1 MRKMKDSGVAWIGE
15 IPEEWTVAP
24 LKHLVNITMGQ
35 SPDSA
40 DVSDDGEIPF
50 MQGNADFGTQYP
62 SPHLYCD
69 NAKKMCDAGDI
80 LLSVR
85 APVGA
90 LNLADRTYGI
100 GRGLCAIQAR
110 DLHRD
115 FLYFALMTL
124 GGAFD
129 YLSNG
134 STFDA
139 ITTSDL
145 KNIQISVPPRD
156 EQTKISETLQEKFS
170 EIGNAI
176 NEMRRLIDKLALYKQ
191 SLITE
196 TVTKG
201 LHPEAAR
208 KDSGDPLVGEIPAS
222 WKFISLK
229 YLLASGRDSM
239 RVGPFGSQLKG
250 QDFQEE
256 GVPVFT
262 QKTVLDNDFF
272 HGDTFIS
279 QEKYEQLKSFAVE
292 AGDILITTRGSI
304 GKIAVAPPDVTCGIL
319 HPCVIRFRTDKSKV
333 MDEFLKYVFNETD
346 LLRQQLLLKSNAT
359 TIDVVYSYALKC
371 VSLAVPPLEEQ
382 REIVSYLANKCAAI
396 DADIARRRKLIE
408 RLSAY
413 RRSLIY
419 EVVTGKREVV

>member
-1 MRKMKDSGVAWIGE
+1 MRKMKDSGIAWIGE

-208 KDSGDPLVGEIPAS
+208 KDSGVSWIGEIPRTSIVVPLTKKIAQIVDYRGKTPEKVNDGIFLVTAKNIKDGIIDYALS
-222 WKFISLK
+222 QEYIRPEDYDTVMSRGKPKIGDVLFTTEAPLGEVANVDREDIALAQRVIKFTPTEEANPYYLK
-229 YLLASGRDSM
+229 YWMMHQGFQQFLQSLSTGSTAAGIKASKLFM
-239 RVGPFGSQLKG
+239 LKM
-250 QDFQEE
+250 
-256 GVPVFT
+256 V
-262 QKTVLDNDFF
+262 
-272 HGDTFIS
+272 
-279 QEKYEQLKSFAVE
+279 
-292 AGDILITTRGSI
+292 
-304 GKIAVAPPDVTCGIL
+304 L
-319 HPCVIRFRTDKSKV
+319 HPLD
-333 MDEFLKYVFNETD
+333 
-346 LLRQQLLLKSNAT
+346 
-359 TIDVVYSYALKC
+359 
-371 VSLAVPPLEEQ
+371 EQ
-382 REIVSYLANKCAAI
+382 RKIVSFLDAKCAAI